1 MKNKKHQLQEN
12 YERLFNSKLNSP
24 LNESNAFNTVHS
36 HYQKALNELFD
47 EYIDILGEEG
57 AREDDF
63 YKFEAKAQQA
73 FDACLLKIKSMAR

>member
-1 MKNKKHQLQEN
+1 MANSSNNK
-12 YERLFNSKLNSP
+12 
-24 LNESNAFNTVHS
+24 NAFNKVHS

-63 YKFEAKAQQA
+63 YNFEEKAQKT
-73 FDACLLKIKSMAR
+73 FDAALLKIKSMAR